1 MRRSPQPGRVIPSQ
15 APERTEP
22 PSLGVFMRQA
32 FQGGPAPNFFIV
44 GAPKCGTTSMAATL
58 SLHPDVFMSN
68 PKEPHAF
75 GSDLQFLRDR
85 TPPEEYVR
93 LFKDVD
99 GEESVGEASVWY
111 LRSQEASREIW
122 DFNPEARIL
131 VLLRNPVDVIHSLH
145 AQALR
150 SGVEH
155 IRDFR
160 AALEAEPDRRRT
172 LKRRGRYARLLLYSE
187 AVGFAAQIHR
197 YLERFGPEQV
207 EVVLFDDLVTDPPGV
222 LSRVQRF
229 LRIESRSDLRLLH
242 RNMGRRVRSVWLQHV
257 SHESPA
263 LRRVSRLFRS
273 DSTRVRVA
281 HRALGIVDRIN
292 TVAQARDP
300 IDERLRAELCD
311 RFAPEVD
318 RLSRLLGRDLT
329 DWSSVRRR

>member
-1 MRRSPQPGRVIPSQ
+1 MIPSE

-22 PSLGVFMRQA
+22 PSLGAFMRKA
-32 FQGGPAPNFFIV
+32 FASGPAPNFFIV
-44 GAPKCGTTSMAATL
+44 GAPKCGTTSLAATL
-58 SLHPDVFMSN
+58 SLHPEVFMSN

-85 TPPEEYVR
+85 TPPDEYVR

-99 GEESVGEASVWY
+99 GERAVGEASVWY
-111 LRSQEASREIW
+111 LRSQRAPREIW

-131 VLLRNPVDVIHSLH
+131 VLLRNPVDVLHSLH

-150 SGVEH
+150 NGVEH

-172 LKRRGRYARLLLYSE
+172 VKRGGRYARLLLYSE
-187 AVGFAAQIHR
+187 AVGFASQLQR
-197 YLERFGPEQV
+197 YLERFGSEQV
-207 EVVLFDDLVTDPPGV
+207 EVVLLDDLVADPSSV
-222 LSRVQRF
+222 LSRVQGF
-229 LRIESRSDLRLLH
+229 LRIEQRSNVRLLH
-242 RNMGRRVRSVWLQHV
+242 RNKGRRVRSVWLQHV
-257 SHESPA
+257 SHESLA
-263 LRRVSRLFRS
+263 LRRVSRLFLP

-281 HRALGIVDRIN
+281 KRALGVVDRIN
-292 TVAQARDP
+292 TVPQVRDP

-318 RLSRLLGRDLT
+318 RLSQLLGRDLT
-329 DWSSVRRR
+329 HWSSVRRAKLD